1 LWGGFL
7 SYSVVFREP
16 FRRAAGLTSHRKVR
30 REQVREEITASPF
43 SDGYLWR
50 KYGQKNIQN
59 KEFAR

>member
-1 LWGGFL
+1 
-7 SYSVVFREP
+7 
-16 FRRAAGLTSHRKVR
+16 VR